1 MAALKSNTSEMRH
14 PLTNNYRLLIFYALF
29 WAIIGIINL
38 TLQVIWYNVPL
49 TYSLLDTGTNYVLY
63 PLLGSSIWYSIR
75 YNNLEEVTI
84 GRLILF
90 HFIAASFLC
99 GIWVYISYAIYQPFI
114 SDNNNFLQNGLPP
127 KIFIGYLMYVIFL
140 VFFYAVNY
148 YQSLKEKI
156 KKESEYKTL
165 IREAELQALK
175 SQINPHFLFNSLNSI
190 SSLTVSNPEKAQEMV
205 INLSTFMRYS
215 LMHNE
220 KEMVSFSREL
230 ENIKLY
236 LSIEKV
242 RFGKKLN
249 AEFEIHD
256 HCLEAEIP
264 NMILQ
269 PLFENAI
276 KYGVYETIEQVTI
289 KTICVCE
296 GNTLK
301 INIINDYDAGSIKR
315 RGEGIGLRN
324 IRKRMEIIYNQP
336 DLMKITDH
344 KTSFEVQLI
353 IPQKQ
358 TVS

>member
-1 MAALKSNTSEMRH
+1 MKH
-14 PLTNNYRLLIFYALF
+14 PLTSNYRLLGFYVIF
-29 WAIIGIINL
+29 WAAIGVFNIV
-38 TLQVIWYNVPL
+38 LQTIWYNVPL
-49 TYSLLDTGTNYVLY
+49 TSSLLDTASNFVLY

-75 YNNLEEVTI
+75 YNSLEEVSI
-84 GRLILF
+84 GRLIIF
-90 HFIAASFLC
+90 HLIAASILC
-99 GIWVYISYAIYQPFI
+99 GIWIYISYAIYQPFLKP
-114 SDNNNFLQNGLPP
+114 DDKFLMDGFPT
-127 KIFIGYLMYVIFL
+127 KFFAGYIMYAIYL

-156 KKESEYKTL
+156 KKESEYKAL

-205 INLSTFMRYS
+205 INLSMFMRYS

-230 ENIKLY
+230 DNIKLY

-242 RFGKKLN
+242 RFGRKLN
-249 AEFEIHD
+249 AEFEID
-256 HCLEAEIP
+256 AHCMEAEIP

-276 KYGVYETIEQVTI
+276 KYGVYETTDQVTI
-289 KTICVCE
+289 KTSCLCE
-296 GNTLK
+296 GNFLRIT
-301 INIINDYDAGSIKR
+301 ITNDYDASTIKR

-324 IRKRMEIIYNQP
+324 IRKRMEVLYNNP

-358 TVS
+358 AVS

>member
-1 MAALKSNTSEMRH
+1 MKH
-14 PLTNNYRLLIFYALF
+14 PLTNNYRLLGFYVLF
-29 WAIIGIINL
+29 WAVIAVFNL
-38 TLQVIWYNVPL
+38 VLQVFWYNVTL
-49 TYSLLDTGTNYVLY
+49 TESLLDTGTTYILF

-75 YNNLEEVTI
+75 YNSLEEIGI
-84 GRLILF
+84 GRLVLF
-90 HFIAASFLC
+90 HFVAASILC
-99 GIWVYISYAIYQPFI
+99 GIWVAISYAIFQPFI
-114 SDNNNFLQNGLPP
+114 TEKNHFLKDGFPS
-127 KIFIGYLMYVIFL
+127 KIFAGYAMYAIYL
-140 VFFYAVNY
+140 VFFLAVNY
-148 YQSLKEKI
+148 YESLKEKI
-156 KKESEYKTL
+156 KKEGEYKAL

-249 AEFEIHD
+249 AEFEID
-256 HCLEAEIP
+256 AHCLESEIP

-269 PLFENAI
+269 PLYENAI
-276 KYGVYETIEQVTI
+276 KYGVYETTEQVTI
-289 KTICVCE
+289 KTTCVCD
-296 GNTLK
+296 GNSLK
-301 INIINDYDAGSIKR
+301 ITITNDYDANSIKR
-315 RGEGIGLRN
+315 KGEGIGLRN
-324 IRKRMEIIYNQP
+324 IWKRMEIIYNQP
-336 DLMKITDH
+336 DLIKITDH

-358 TVS
+358 AVS

>member
-1 MAALKSNTSEMRH
+1 MKH
-14 PLTNNYRLLIFYALF
+14 PLTNNYRLLGFYTIF
-29 WAIIGIINL
+29 WATIGTINL
-38 TLQVIWYNVPL
+38 VLQVFWYNVPL

-75 YNNLEEVTI
+75 YSSFEEVSI
-84 GRLILF
+84 GRLIIF
-90 HFIAASFLC
+90 HFIAASILC

-114 SDNNNFLQNGLPP
+114 KDNNNFLREGLPS
-127 KIFIGYLMYVIFL
+127 KIFAGYIMYTIYL
-140 VFFYAVNY
+140 IFFYAVNY
-148 YQSLKEKI
+148 YESLKEKI
-156 KKESEYKTL
+156 KKESEYKAL

-205 INLSTFMRYS
+205 INLSSLMRYS
-215 LMHNE
+215 LMHNQ

-236 LSIEKV
+236 LGIEKV

-249 AEFEIHD
+249 AEFEID
-256 HCLEAEIP
+256 AHCLEAEIP

-269 PLFENAI
+269 PIYENAI
-276 KYGVYETIEQVTI
+276 KYGVYETTDQVTI
-289 KTICVCE
+289 KTTCICD
-296 GNTLK
+296 GNILK
-301 INIINDYDAGSIKR
+301 INIVNDYDASTVKR

-324 IRKRMEIIYNQP
+324 IRKRMEIIYNNP
-336 DLMKITDH
+336 DLIKITDN
-344 KTSFEVQLI
+344 KTSFEVQLV

-358 TVS
+358 AVS

>member
-1 MAALKSNTSEMRH
+1 MKH
-14 PLTNNYRLLIFYALF
+14 PLTHNYRLLGFYALF
-29 WAIIGIINL
+29 WATISVINII
-38 TLQVIWYNVPL
+38 LQVLWYNVPL
-49 TYSLLDTGTNYVLY
+49 VYSLLDSGTNYVLY

-75 YNNLEEVTI
+75 YNSPEEVSV
-84 GRLILF
+84 GRLIIF
-90 HFIAASFLC
+90 HLIAASILC
-99 GIWVYISYAIYQPFI
+99 AIWVYISYAIYQPFI
-114 SDNNNFLQNGLPP
+114 RDNNTYLKDGLPS
-127 KIFIGYLMYVIFL
+127 KIFLGYAMYAIYL

-156 KKESEYKTL
+156 KKESEYKAL

-249 AEFEIHD
+249 AEFEID
-256 HCLEAEIP
+256 AHCMEAEIP

-269 PLFENAI
+269 PLYENAI
-276 KYGVYETIEQVTI
+276 KYGVYETTDQVTI
-289 KTICVCE
+289 KTICNCE
-296 GNTLK
+296 GNFLK
-301 INIINDYDAGSIKR
+301 IIIVNDYDASTIKR

-324 IRKRMEIIYNQP
+324 IRKRMEIIYNSP
-336 DLMKITDH
+336 DLMKVTDN
-344 KTSFEVQLI
+344 KTNFEVQLI

-358 TVS
+358 AVS

>member
-1 MAALKSNTSEMRH
+1 MKH
-14 PLTNNYRLLIFYALF
+14 PLTHNYRLLGFYALF
-29 WAIIGIINL
+29 WATISVINII
-38 TLQVIWYNVPL
+38 LQVLWYNVPL
-49 TYSLLDTGTNYVLY
+49 VYSLLDSGTNYVLY

-75 YNNLEEVTI
+75 YNSPEEVSV
-84 GRLILF
+84 GRLIIF
-90 HFIAASFLC
+90 HLIAASILC
-99 GIWVYISYAIYQPFI
+99 AIWVYISYAIYQPFI
-114 SDNNNFLQNGLPP
+114 RDNNTYLKDGLPS
-127 KIFIGYLMYVIFL
+127 KIFAGYVMYAIYL

-156 KKESEYKTL
+156 KKESEYKAL

-249 AEFEIHD
+249 AEFEID
-256 HCLEAEIP
+256 THCMEAEIP

-269 PLFENAI
+269 PLYENAI
-276 KYGVYETIEQVTI
+276 KYGVYETTDQVTI
-289 KTICVCE
+289 KTICNCE
-296 GNTLK
+296 GNFLK
-301 INIINDYDAGSIKR
+301 IIIVNDYDASTIKR

-324 IRKRMEIIYNQP
+324 IRKRMEIIYNSP
-336 DLMKITDH
+336 DLMKVTDN
-344 KTSFEVQLI
+344 KTNFEVQLI

-358 TVS
+358 AVS

>member
-1 MAALKSNTSEMRH
+1 MKH
-14 PLTNNYRLLIFYALF
+14 PLTNNYRLLGFYALF
-29 WAIIGIINL
+29 WAAIATFNTVLQIFWYDVTL
-38 TLQVIWYNVPL
+38 TE
-49 TYSLLDTGTNYVLY
+49 SLLDSGTTYILF
-63 PLLGSSIWYSIR
+63 PILGSSIWYSIR
-75 YNNLEEVTI
+75 YNRLEEI
-84 GRLILF
+84 GIGSLVLF
-90 HFIAASFLC
+90 HFVAASILC
-99 GIWVYISYAIYQPFI
+99 GIWVAISYAIFQPFI
-114 SDNNNFLQNGLPP
+114 TEENHFLKDGFPS
-127 KIFIGYLMYVIFL
+127 KIFAGYAMYAIYL

-156 KKESEYKTL
+156 KKEGEYKAL

-249 AEFEIHD
+249 AEFEID
-256 HCLEAEIP
+256 AHCLESEIP

-269 PLFENAI
+269 PLYENAI
-276 KYGVYETIEQVTI
+276 KYGVYETTEQVTI
-289 KTICVCE
+289 KTTCVCD
-296 GNTLK
+296 GNSLR
-301 INIINDYDAGSIKR
+301 IIISNDYDADSVKR
-315 RGEGIGLRN
+315 KGEGIGLRN

-336 DLMKITDH
+336 DLIKITDH

>member
-1 MAALKSNTSEMRH
+1 MKH
-14 PLTNNYRLLIFYALF
+14 PLTNNFRLLVYYALF
-29 WAIIGIINL
+29 WTAISVINIVFQVLWIGA
-38 TLQVIWYNVPL
+38 PL
-49 TYSLLDTGTNYVLY
+49 TYSLVETATNYILY
-63 PLLGSSIWYSIR
+63 PFIGSSIWYSIR
-75 YNNLEEVTI
+75 YNSLEEVGV

-90 HFIAASFLC
+90 HFIAGSILC
-99 GIWVYISYAIYQPFI
+99 AVWVYISYAIYHTVIPEDTEYLK
-114 SDNNNFLQNGLPP
+114 SELPA
-127 KIFIGYLMYVIFL
+127 KIFTGYVMYIIYL

-156 KKESEYKTL
+156 KKESEYKSL

-249 AEFEIHD
+249 AEFEID
-256 HCLEAEIP
+256 AHCMEAEIP

-276 KYGVYETIEQVTI
+276 KYGVYETTEQVTI
-289 KTICVCE
+289 KTTCVCD
-296 GNTLK
+296 GNILK
-301 INIINDYDAGSIKR
+301 INIVNDYDASGLKR
-315 RGEGIGLRN
+315 RGEGIGLQN

-336 DLMKITDH
+336 DLIKITDH
-344 KTSFEVQLI
+344 KTHFEVQLV

-358 TVS
+358 AMS

>member
-1 MAALKSNTSEMRH
+1 MKH
-14 PLTNNYRLLIFYALF
+14 PLTHNYRLLLFYALF
-29 WAIIGIINL
+29 WAVIAIINIV
-38 TLQVIWYNVPL
+38 LQVLWYDVPL
-49 TYSLLDTGTNYVLY
+49 TYSLLDSGTNYVLY
-63 PLLGSSIWYSIR
+63 PVLGSSIWYSIR
-75 YNNLEEVTI
+75 YNSLEEVTI

-90 HFIAASFLC
+90 HFIAASILC
-99 GIWVYISYAIYQPFI
+99 GLWVYLSYAIYKPFI
-114 SDNNNFLQNGLPP
+114 SIDNNFLTQGLPS
-127 KIFIGYLMYVIFL
+127 KIFAGYLMYVIFL

-148 YQSLKEKI
+148 YESLKEKI
-156 KKESEYKTL
+156 KKESEYKAL

-220 KEMVSFSREL
+220 KEMVLFSREL

-249 AEFEIHD
+249 AEFEID
-256 HCLEAEIP
+256 AHCLNAEIP

-269 PLFENAI
+269 PLYENAI
-276 KYGVYETIEQVTI
+276 KYGVYETTDQVTI
-289 KTICVCE
+289 HTKCE
-296 GNTLK
+296 CDGKILK
-301 INIINDYDAGSIKR
+301 ITITNDYDANTLKR

-324 IRKRMEIIYNQP
+324 IRKRLEIIYSKP
-336 DLMKITDH
+336 DLMKLTDT

-358 TVS
+358 TES

>member
-1 MAALKSNTSEMRH
+1 MKH
-14 PLTNNYRLLIFYALF
+14 PLTNNYRLLLYYSLF
-29 WAIIGIINL
+29 WGIIATINIL
-38 TLQVIWYNVPL
+38 LQVLWYNVPI
-49 TYSLLDTGTNYVLY
+49 TYSLLDSGSNYILY
-63 PLLGSSIWYSIR
+63 PLLGSSIWYSMK
-75 YNNLEEVTI
+75 YNSLEEVSV

-90 HFIAASFLC
+90 HFIAASILC

-114 SDNNNFLQNGLPP
+114 YDNNNFLKDGLPS
-127 KIFIGYLMYVIFL
+127 KIFVGYVMYIIYL

-148 YQSLKEKI
+148 SQSLKEKI
-156 KKESEYKTL
+156 KKESEYIAL

-249 AEFEIHD
+249 AEFEID
-256 HCLEAEIP
+256 AHCLEAEIP

-276 KYGVYETIEQVTI
+276 KYGVYETTEMVTI
-289 KTICVCE
+289 RTTCECE
-296 GNTLK
+296 GNVLK
-301 INIINDYDAGSIKR
+301 ITIANDYDSCTIKK

-336 DLMKITDH
+336 DLLKITDH

-358 TVS
+358 AVS

>member
-1 MAALKSNTSEMRH
+1 MKH
-14 PLTNNYRLLIFYALF
+14 PLTNNLRLLLSYVLF
-29 WAIIGIINL
+29 WGVISIINII
-38 TLQVIWYNVPL
+38 LQVFWYDVSL
-49 TYSLLDTGTNYVLY
+49 TYSLLDTFTNYVLY

-75 YNNLEEVTI
+75 YNSLEDVTV

-90 HFIAASFLC
+90 HFIAASLLC
-99 GIWVYISYAIYQPFI
+99 AIWVYISFAIYRPFI
-114 SDNNNFLQNGLPP
+114 TEENSFLENGLPS
-127 KIFIGYLMYVIFL
+127 KIFAGYIMYTIYL
-140 VFFYAVNY
+140 IFFYAVNY

-165 IREAELQALK
+165 LREAELQALK

-215 LMHNE
+215 LTHE
-220 KEMVSFSREL
+220 QKEMVTFEREL

-236 LSIEKV
+236 LGIEKV

-249 AEFEIHD
+249 AEFIIDD

-269 PLFENAI
+269 PIFENAI
-276 KYGVYETIEQVTI
+276 KYGVYETTEQVTI
-289 KTICVCE
+289 QTICYCD
-296 GNTLK
+296 GNILK
-301 INIINDYDAGSIKR
+301 ITITNDYDASTLQRK
-315 RGEGIGLRN
+315 GEGIGLRN
-324 IRKRMEIIYNQP
+324 IRKRMQIIYNQP
-336 DLMKITDH
+336 DLVKITDL
-344 KTSFEVQLI
+344 KTSFEVQLT

-358 TVS
+358 AMS

>member
-1 MAALKSNTSEMRH
+1 MKH
-14 PLTNNYRLLIFYALF
+14 PLTSNFRLLTFYAIF
-29 WAIIGIINL
+29 WAVIGTINFV
-38 TLQVIWYNVPL
+38 LQVLWYNVPL
-49 TYSLLDTGTNYVLY
+49 IYSLLDTGTNYVLY

-75 YNNLEEVTI
+75 YNSLEEVTV
-84 GRLILF
+84 GRMIIF
-90 HFIAASFLC
+90 HFIAASILC

-114 SDNNNFLQNGLPP
+114 STGDDYLKNGLPS
-127 KIFIGYLMYVIFL
+127 KIFIGYLMYAIYL

-190 SSLTVSNPEKAQEMV
+190 SSLTVSAPEKAQEMV
-205 INLSTFMRYS
+205 INLSMFMRYS

-249 AEFEIHD
+249 TEFEISD
-256 HCLEAEIP
+256 HCLNAEIP

-276 KYGVYETIEQVTI
+276 KYGVYETTEQVTI
-289 KTICVCE
+289 KTVSECK
-296 GNTLK
+296 GNTLR
-301 INIINDYDAGSIKR
+301 ISIQNDYDTSTIKKK
-315 RGEGIGLRN
+315 GEGIGLRN
-324 IRKRMEIIYNQP
+324 IRKRMEIIYNNP
-336 DLMKITDH
+336 DLIKIIDH

-358 TVS
+358 TLS

>member
-1 MAALKSNTSEMRH
+1 MKH
-14 PLTNNYRLLIFYALF
+14 PLTNNYRLLLFYSLF
-29 WAIIGIINL
+29 WGVIATINIV
-38 TLQVIWYNVPL
+38 LQVLWYNVPL
-49 TYSLLDTGTNYVLY
+49 TYSLLDSGTNYVLY

-75 YNNLEEVTI
+75 YNSLEEVSV

-90 HFIAASFLC
+90 HFIAASLLC

-114 SDNNNFLQNGLPP
+114 YDDNKFLEDGLPS
-127 KIFIGYLMYVIFL
+127 KIFAGYLLYIIYL

-156 KKESEYKTL
+156 KKEVEYKAL

-205 INLSTFMRYS
+205 INLSGFMRYS

-220 KEMVSFSREL
+220 KEMVSFAREL
-230 ENIKLY
+230 DNIKLY

-249 AEFEIHD
+249 AEFEID
-256 HCLEAEIP
+256 THCMEAEIP

-276 KYGVYETIEQVTI
+276 KYGVYETTEQVTI
-289 KTICVCE
+289 RTVCE
-296 GNTLK
+296 CDGNTLK
-301 INIINDYDAGSIKR
+301 ISIVNDYDASTIKK

-336 DLMKITDH
+336 DLIKITDH

-358 TVS
+358 AAS

>member
-1 MAALKSNTSEMRH
+1 MKH
-14 PLTNNYRLLIFYALF
+14 PLTNNYKLLLYYSLF
-29 WAIIGIINL
+29 WGIIATINII
-38 TLQVIWYNVPL
+38 LQVLWYNVPI
-49 TYSLLDTGTNYVLY
+49 TYSLLDSGSNYILY

-75 YNNLEEVTI
+75 YNSLEDVSV

-90 HFIAASFLC
+90 HFIAASILC

-114 SDNNNFLQNGLPP
+114 YDDNKFLKEGLPS
-127 KIFIGYLMYVIFL
+127 KIFVGYVMYIIYL

-156 KKESEYKTL
+156 KKEVEYKAL

-190 SSLTVSNPEKAQEMV
+190 SSLTVSDPERAQEMV
-205 INLSTFMRYS
+205 INLSNFMRYS

-230 ENIKLY
+230 DNIKLY

-249 AEFEIHD
+249 AEFEID
-256 HCLEAEIP
+256 AHCMEAEIP

-276 KYGVYETIEQVTI
+276 KYGVYETTEQVTI
-289 KTICVCE
+289 KTTCE
-296 GNTLK
+296 CDGNLLK
-301 INIINDYDAGSIKR
+301 ILIVNDYDASTIKR

-336 DLMKITDH
+336 DLIKITDH
-344 KTSFEVQLI
+344 KTSFEVQLV

-358 TVS
+358 AVS

>member
-1 MAALKSNTSEMRH
+1 MKH
-14 PLTNNYRLLIFYALF
+14 PLTHNYRLLGYYTLF
-29 WAIIGIINL
+29 WAVIGIINL
-38 TLQVIWYNVPL
+38 VLQVFWYNVPL
-49 TYSLLDTGTNYVLY
+49 VYSLLDTGTTYVLY
-63 PLLGSSIWYSIR
+63 PLIGSSIWYSIR
-75 YNNLEEVTI
+75 YNSLEEV
-84 GRLILF
+84 GVLRLVLF
-90 HFIAASFLC
+90 HFIAASILC
-99 GIWVYISYAIYQPFI
+99 GIWVYITYAIYQPFI
-114 SDNNNFLQNGLPP
+114 TEQNDFLNKGIPS
-127 KIFIGYLMYVIFL
+127 KIFAGYIMYAIYL

-156 KKESEYKTL
+156 KKEGEYKVL

-249 AEFEIHD
+249 AEFEID
-256 HCLEAEIP
+256 AHCLEAEIP

-276 KYGVYETIEQVTI
+276 KYGVYETTEQVTI
-289 KTICVCE
+289 KTTCE
-296 GNTLK
+296 CDGHVLK
-301 INIINDYDAGSIKR
+301 ITITNEYDPVSLKR
-315 RGEGIGLRN
+315 KGEGIGLKN
-324 IRKRMEIIYNQP
+324 IRKRLEIIYNQP

-344 KTSFEVQLI
+344 KTSFEVQLV
-353 IPQKQ
+353 IPQK
-358 TVS
+358 SIPS

>member
-1 MAALKSNTSEMRH
+1 VIS
-14 PLTNNYRLLIFYALF
+14 
-29 WAIIGIINL
+29 IINIV
-38 TLQVIWYNVPL
+38 LQVFWYDVSL

-75 YNNLEEVTI
+75 YNGLEDVSPL
-84 GRLILF
+84 RLILF
-90 HFIAASFLC
+90 HFIAASILC
-99 GIWVYISYAIYQPFI
+99 AIWVYISFAIYKPFI
-114 SDNNNFLQNGLPP
+114 SQEDHFLEDGLPS
-127 KIFIGYLMYVIFL
+127 KIFLGYMLYAVYLI
-140 VFFYAVNY
+140 FFYAVNY

-165 IREAELQALK
+165 LREAELQALK

-215 LMHNE
+215 LTHGE
-220 KEMVSFSREL
+220 KEMVTFSREI

-236 LSIEKV
+236 LGIEKV

-249 AEFEIHD
+249 AEFIIDD

-276 KYGVYETIEQVTI
+276 KYGVYETTDQVTI
-289 KTICVCE
+289 KTICNCD
-296 GNTLK
+296 GNFLK
-301 INIINDYDAGSIKR
+301 IKIVNDYDAATLKR
-315 RGEGIGLRN
+315 KGEGIGLRN
-324 IRKRMEIIYNQP
+324 IRKRMQIIYNQP
-336 DLMKITDH
+336 DLIKTADY

-353 IPQKQ
+353 IPQKN
-358 TVS
+358 TMS

>member
-1 MAALKSNTSEMRH
+1 MKH
-14 PLTNNYRLLIFYALF
+14 PLTNNYRLLGFYALF
-29 WAIIGIINL
+29 WAAIATFNTVLQFFWYDVTL
-38 TLQVIWYNVPL
+38 TE
-49 TYSLLDTGTNYVLY
+49 SLLDSGTTYILF
-63 PLLGSSIWYSIR
+63 PILGSSIWYSIR
-75 YNNLEEVTI
+75 YNRLEEI
-84 GRLILF
+84 GIGSLVLF
-90 HFIAASFLC
+90 HFVAASILC
-99 GIWVYISYAIYQPFI
+99 GIWVAISYAIFQPFI
-114 SDNNNFLQNGLPP
+114 TEENHFLKDGFPS
-127 KIFIGYLMYVIFL
+127 KIFAGYAMYAIYL

-156 KKESEYKTL
+156 KKEGEYKAL

-249 AEFEIHD
+249 AEFEID
-256 HCLEAEIP
+256 AHCLESEIP

-269 PLFENAI
+269 PLYENAI
-276 KYGVYETIEQVTI
+276 KYGVYETTEQVTI
-289 KTICVCE
+289 KTTCVCD
-296 GNTLK
+296 GNSLK
-301 INIINDYDAGSIKR
+301 ITITNDYDADSIKR
-315 RGEGIGLRN
+315 KGEGIGLRN

-336 DLMKITDH
+336 DLIKITDH

-358 TVS
+358 AVS

>member
-1 MAALKSNTSEMRH
+1 MKH
-14 PLTNNYRLLIFYALF
+14 PLTSNYKLLGSYALF
-29 WAIIGIINL
+29 WVIIGVINII
-38 TLQVIWYNVPL
+38 LQVAWYNVPL

-75 YNNLEEVTI
+75 YNSLEDVSAA
-84 GRLILF
+84 RLIVF
-90 HFIAASFLC
+90 HLIAASILC
-99 GIWVYISYAIYQPFI
+99 GIWVYISYVIYQPFI
-114 SDNNNFLQNGLPP
+114 KNNDKYLNEGLPS
-127 KIFIGYLMYVIFL
+127 KIFAGYVMYVIYL
-140 VFFYAVNY
+140 IFFYAVNY

-156 KKESEYKTL
+156 KKESEYKAL

-205 INLSTFMRYS
+205 INLSMFMRYS

-230 ENIKLY
+230 DNIKLY

-249 AEFEIHD
+249 AEFEID
-256 HCLEAEIP
+256 AHCMEAEIP

-276 KYGVYETIEQVTI
+276 KYGVYETTDQVTI
-289 KTICVCE
+289 KTTCKCD
-296 GNTLK
+296 GNLLR
-301 INIINDYDAGSIKR
+301 IAIVNDYDASTIKR

-324 IRKRMEIIYNQP
+324 IRKRMEIIYNSP
-336 DLMKITDH
+336 DLVQITDH

-358 TVS
+358 AVS

>member
-1 MAALKSNTSEMRH
+1 M
-14 PLTNNYRLLIFYALF
+14 
-29 WAIIGIINL
+29 
-38 TLQVIWYNVPL
+38 
-49 TYSLLDTGTNYVLY
+49 
-63 PLLGSSIWYSIR
+63 
-75 YNNLEEVTI
+75 
-84 GRLILF
+84 
-90 HFIAASFLC
+90 
-99 GIWVYISYAIYQPFI
+99 YAIY
-114 SDNNNFLQNGLPP
+114 
-127 KIFIGYLMYVIFL
+127 L

-156 KKESEYKTL
+156 KKESEYKAL

-249 AEFEIHD
+249 AEFEID
-256 HCLEAEIP
+256 AHCMEAEIP

-269 PLFENAI
+269 PIFENAI
-276 KYGVYETIEQVTI
+276 KYGVYETTDQVTI
-289 KTICVCE
+289 KTTCNCE
-296 GNTLK
+296 GNFLK
-301 INIINDYDAGSIKR
+301 INIVNDYDASTIKR

-324 IRKRMEIIYNQP
+324 IRKRMEIIYNSP
-336 DLMKITDH
+336 ELMKVTDH

-353 IPQKQ
+353 IPQKPI
-358 TVS
+358 VS

>member
-1 MAALKSNTSEMRH
+1 MKH
-14 PLTNNYRLLIFYALF
+14 PLTNNYRLLLFYALF
-29 WAIIGIINL
+29 WVVIAVINIV
-38 TLQVIWYNVPL
+38 LQVIWYNVPL
-49 TYSLLDTGTNYVLY
+49 TDSLLDTGTTYILY
-63 PLLGSSIWYSIR
+63 PLMGSSIWYSIR
-75 YNNLEEVTI
+75 YNSLEEVSVF
-84 GRLILF
+84 RLFLF
-90 HFIAASFLC
+90 HFIAASILC

-114 SDNNNFLQNGLPP
+114 TEVNHFLRDGLPS
-127 KIFIGYLMYVIFL
+127 KIFAGYIMYTIYL

-156 KKESEYKTL
+156 KKEGEYKAL

-190 SSLTVSNPEKAQEMV
+190 SALTVSDPVKAQEMV
-205 INLSTFMRYS
+205 INLSSFMRYS

-236 LSIEKV
+236 LSIEKI

-249 AEFEIHD
+249 AEFEID
-256 HCLEAEIP
+256 AHCLDAEIP

-276 KYGVYETIEQVTI
+276 KYGVYETTEQVTI
-289 KTICVCE
+289 KTTCKCE
-296 GNTLK
+296 GNVLKIIIVNDFDASTLK
-301 INIINDYDAGSIKR
+301 RK
-315 RGEGIGLRN
+315 GEGIGLRN

-344 KTSFEVQLI
+344 KTSYEVQLI

>member
-1 MAALKSNTSEMRH
+1 MRH
-14 PLTNNYRLLIFYALF
+14 PLTNNVRLLGSYVLF
-29 WAIIGIINL
+29 WVAISAINII
-38 TLQVIWYNVPL
+38 LQVFWYNVPL
-49 TYSLLDTGTNYVLY
+49 IYSLLDTGTNYVLY

-75 YNNLEEVTI
+75 YNSLEEFSI
-84 GRLILF
+84 GRILLF
-90 HFIAASFLC
+90 HFIAASILCAIWFYLSLAIYKPFFSEESHFLED
-99 GIWVYISYAIYQPFI
+99 GLPSKIFAGYVMYAIYLI
-114 SDNNNFLQNGLPP
+114 
-127 KIFIGYLMYVIFL
+127 
-140 VFFYAVNY
+140 FFYAVNY

-156 KKESEYKTL
+156 KKEVEYKTL

-220 KEMVSFSREL
+220 KEMVSFTREL

-236 LSIEKV
+236 LGIEKV

-249 AEFEIHD
+249 AEFEID
-256 HCLEAEIP
+256 EHCLQAEIP

-276 KYGVYETIEQVTI
+276 KYGVYETTEQVTI
-289 KTICVCE
+289 KTTCQCD
-296 GNTLK
+296 GNVLK
-301 INIINDYDAGSIKR
+301 ITIVNDYDSSSMKR
-315 RGEGIGLRN
+315 KGEGIGLRN
-324 IRKRMEIIYNQP
+324 IRKRMQIIYNQP
-336 DLMKITDH
+336 DLIKITDL
-344 KTSFEVQLI
+344 KTSFEVQII

-358 TVS
+358 SVS

>member
-1 MAALKSNTSEMRH
+1 MKH
-14 PLTNNYRLLIFYALF
+14 PLTNNYRLLGFYVLF
-29 WAIIGIINL
+29 WAAIAVFNL
-38 TLQVIWYNVPL
+38 ILQVVWYNVTL
-49 TYSLLDTGTNYVLY
+49 TESLLDTGTTYILFPV
-63 PLLGSSIWYSIR
+63 LGSSIWYSIR
-75 YNNLEEVTI
+75 YNSLEEIGI
-84 GRLILF
+84 GRLVLF
-90 HFIAASFLC
+90 HFVAASILC
-99 GIWVYISYAIYQPFI
+99 GIWVAISYAIFQPFI
-114 SDNNNFLQNGLPP
+114 TEKNHFLKDGFPS
-127 KIFIGYLMYVIFL
+127 KIFAGYAMYAIYL
-140 VFFYAVNY
+140 VFFLAVNY
-148 YQSLKEKI
+148 YESLKEKI
-156 KKESEYKTL
+156 KKEGEYKAL

-249 AEFEIHD
+249 AEFEID
-256 HCLEAEIP
+256 AHCLESEIP

-269 PLFENAI
+269 PLYENAI
-276 KYGVYETIEQVTI
+276 KYGVYETTEQVTI
-289 KTICVCE
+289 KTTCVCD
-296 GNTLK
+296 GNSLK
-301 INIINDYDAGSIKR
+301 IIITNDYDADSIKR
-315 RGEGIGLRN
+315 KGEGIGLRN

-336 DLMKITDH
+336 DLIKITDH

-358 TVS
+358 AVS

>member
-1 MAALKSNTSEMRH
+1 MQH
-14 PLTNNYRLLIFYALF
+14 PLTHNYKLLGFYALF
-29 WAIIGIINL
+29 WTVIGIINIV
-38 TLQVIWYNVPL
+38 LQVFWYNVSPIE
-49 TYSLLDTGTNYVLY
+49 SLLDTGTTYILY

-75 YNNLEEVTI
+75 YNSLEEV
-84 GRLILF
+84 GVVRLVFF
-90 HFIAASFLC
+90 HFIAASILC
-99 GIWVYISYAIYQPFI
+99 GIWVSISYAIFQPFI
-114 SDNNNFLQNGLPP
+114 TEEKHFLRDGLPP
-127 KIFIGYLMYVIFL
+127 KIFAGYVMYAIYL

-156 KKESEYKTL
+156 KKEGEYKVL

-249 AEFEIHD
+249 AEFEID
-256 HCLEAEIP
+256 SHCLEAEIP

-269 PLFENAI
+269 PLYENAI
-276 KYGVYETIEQVTI
+276 KYGVYETTEQVTI
-289 KTICVCE
+289 KTTCECE
-296 GNTLK
+296 GSVLK
-301 INIINDYDAGSIKR
+301 ITIVNDYDESSVKR
-315 RGEGIGLRN
+315 KGEGIGLRN

-336 DLMKITDH
+336 DLMKITNH
-344 KTSFEVQLI
+344 RTSFEVQLI

-358 TVS
+358 IIS

>member
-1 MAALKSNTSEMRH
+1 MKH
-14 PLTNNYRLLIFYALF
+14 PLTHNYRLLVFYALF
-29 WAIIGIINL
+29 WAVVGLSNFL
-38 TLQVIWYNVPL
+38 LLVFWYSIPF
-49 TYSLLDTGTNYVLY
+49 TYSLLDASTTFILY

-75 YNNLEEVTI
+75 YNSLEEVTI
-84 GRLILF
+84 LRLILF
-90 HFIAASFLC
+90 HFIAASILC
-99 GIWVYISYAIYQPFI
+99 GIWVYISYALYKPFLGD
-114 SDNNNFLQNGLPP
+114 SNNYLTNALPSKVFL
-127 KIFIGYLMYVIFL
+127 GYILYAVFL

-205 INLSTFMRYS
+205 INLSSFMRYS

-236 LSIEKV
+236 LSIEKI

-249 AEFEIHD
+249 AEFDISA

-276 KYGVYETIEQVTI
+276 KYGVYETTDQVTI
-289 KTICVCE
+289 KSTCVCD
-296 GNTLK
+296 GNILK
-301 INIINDYDAGSIKR
+301 ITISNDYDASTLKR
-315 RGEGIGLRN
+315 KGEGIGLQN
-324 IRKRMEIIYNQP
+324 IRKRLEIIYNQP
-336 DLMKITDH
+336 DLMKIRDS
-344 KTSFEVQLI
+344 KTSFEIQLT
-353 IPQKQ
+353 IPQKH
-358 TVS
+358 SMS

>member
-1 MAALKSNTSEMRH
+1 MKH
-14 PLTNNYRLLIFYALF
+14 PLTNNYRLLGFYALF
-29 WAIIGIINL
+29 WAVIALFNIL
-38 TLQVIWYNVPL
+38 LQVFWYNVPFV
-49 TYSLLDTGTNYVLY
+49 YSLLDSGTNYVLY
-63 PLLGSSIWYSIR
+63 PLIGSSIWYSIR
-75 YNNLEEVTI
+75 YNSLEDV
-84 GRLILF
+84 GVLRLVLF
-90 HFIAASFLC
+90 HFIAASILC

-114 SDNNNFLQNGLPP
+114 SDENNFLNEGLPS
-127 KIFIGYLMYVIFL
+127 KIFAGYLMYAIYL

-156 KKESEYKTL
+156 KKEGEYKAL

-249 AEFEIHD
+249 AEFEID
-256 HCLEAEIP
+256 AHCLEAEIP

-276 KYGVYETIEQVTI
+276 KYGVYETTEMVTI
-289 KTICVCE
+289 KTTCQCD
-296 GNTLK
+296 GPSLK
-301 INIINDYDAGSIKR
+301 ISIRNDYDANTVKR
-315 RGEGIGLRN
+315 RGEGIGLQN

-336 DLMKITDH
+336 DLLKITDL

-358 TVS
+358 AVS

>member
-1 MAALKSNTSEMRH
+1 MKH
-14 PLTNNYRLLIFYALF
+14 PLTNNYRLLLFYSLF
-29 WAIIGIINL
+29 WGVIATINIV
-38 TLQVIWYNVPL
+38 LQVLWYNVPL
-49 TYSLLDTGTNYVLY
+49 TYSLLDSGTNYVLY

-75 YNNLEEVTI
+75 YNSLEEVSV

-90 HFIAASFLC
+90 HFIAASLLC

-114 SDNNNFLQNGLPP
+114 YDDNKFLEDGLPS
-127 KIFIGYLMYVIFL
+127 KIFTGYLLYIIYL

-156 KKESEYKTL
+156 KKEVEYKAL

-205 INLSTFMRYS
+205 INLSGFMRYS

-220 KEMVSFSREL
+220 KEMVSFAREL
-230 ENIKLY
+230 DNIKLY

-249 AEFEIHD
+249 AEFEID
-256 HCLEAEIP
+256 THCMEAEIP

-289 KTICVCE
+289 RTVCE
-296 GNTLK
+296 CDGNTLK
-301 INIINDYDAGSIKR
+301 ISIVNDYDASTIKK

-336 DLMKITDH
+336 DLIRITDH

-358 TVS
+358 AVS

>member
-1 MAALKSNTSEMRH
+1 MKH
-14 PLTNNYRLLIFYALF
+14 PLTSNYKLLGSYALF
-29 WAIIGIINL
+29 WVIIGFINII
-38 TLQVIWYNVPL
+38 LQVVWYNVPL
-49 TYSLLDTGTNYVLY
+49 IYSLLDTGTNYVLY

-75 YNNLEEVTI
+75 YNSLEDVSAA
-84 GRLILF
+84 RLIVF
-90 HFIAASFLC
+90 HLIAASILC
-99 GIWVYISYAIYQPFI
+99 GIWVYISYVIYQPFI
-114 SDNNNFLQNGLPP
+114 KNNDKYLNEGLPS
-127 KIFIGYLMYVIFL
+127 KIFAGYVMYVIYL
-140 VFFYAVNY
+140 IFFYAVNY

-156 KKESEYKTL
+156 KKESEYKAL

-205 INLSTFMRYS
+205 INLSMFMRYS

-230 ENIKLY
+230 DNIKLY

-249 AEFEIHD
+249 AEFEID
-256 HCLEAEIP
+256 AHCMEAEIP

-276 KYGVYETIEQVTI
+276 KYGVYETTDQVTI
-289 KTICVCE
+289 KTTCKCD
-296 GNTLK
+296 GNLLR
-301 INIINDYDAGSIKR
+301 IAIVNDYDASTIKR

-324 IRKRMEIIYNQP
+324 IRKRMEIIYNSP
-336 DLMKITDH
+336 DLVQITDH

-358 TVS
+358 AVS

>member
-1 MAALKSNTSEMRH
+1 MKH
-14 PLTNNYRLLIFYALF
+14 PLTNNYRLLGFYALF
-29 WAIIGIINL
+29 WAVIALFNII
-38 TLQVIWYNVPL
+38 LQVFWYNVPL
-49 TYSLLDTGTNYVLY
+49 VYSLLDSGTNYVLY
-63 PLLGSSIWYSIR
+63 PLIGSSIWYSIR
-75 YNNLEEVTI
+75 YNSLEDV
-84 GRLILF
+84 GVFRLVLF
-90 HFIAASFLC
+90 HFIAASILC

-114 SDNNNFLQNGLPP
+114 SSDNNFLNEGLPS
-127 KIFIGYLMYVIFL
+127 KIFAGYLMYAIYL

-156 KKESEYKTL
+156 KKEGEYKAL

-249 AEFEIHD
+249 AEFEID
-256 HCLEAEIP
+256 AHCLEAEIP

-276 KYGVYETIEQVTI
+276 KYGVYETTEMVTI
-289 KTICVCE
+289 RTTCQCD
-296 GNTLK
+296 GPFLK
-301 INIINDYDAGSIKR
+301 ISIRNDYDADTIKR
-315 RGEGIGLRN
+315 RGEGIGLQN

-336 DLMKITDH
+336 DLLKIFDH

-358 TVS
+358 AVS

>member
-1 MAALKSNTSEMRH
+1 MKH
-14 PLTNNYRLLIFYALF
+14 PLTNNYRLLLFYSLF
-29 WAIIGIINL
+29 WGVIATINIV
-38 TLQVIWYNVPL
+38 LQVLWYNVPL
-49 TYSLLDTGTNYVLY
+49 TYSLLDSGTNYVLY

-75 YNNLEEVTI
+75 YNSLEEVSV

-90 HFIAASFLC
+90 HFIAASLLC

-114 SDNNNFLQNGLPP
+114 YDDNKFLEDGLPS
-127 KIFIGYLMYVIFL
+127 KIFAGYLLYIIYL

-156 KKESEYKTL
+156 KKEVEYKAL

-205 INLSTFMRYS
+205 INLSGFMRYS

-220 KEMVSFSREL
+220 KEMVSFAREL
-230 ENIKLY
+230 DNIKLY

-249 AEFEIHD
+249 AEFEID
-256 HCLEAEIP
+256 THCMEAEIP

-276 KYGVYETIEQVTI
+276 KYGVYETTEQVTI
-289 KTICVCE
+289 RTVCE
-296 GNTLK
+296 CDGNTLK
-301 INIINDYDAGSIKR
+301 ISIVNDYDASTIKK

-336 DLMKITDH
+336 DLIKITDH

-358 TVS
+358 AVS

>member
-1 MAALKSNTSEMRH
+1 MKH
-14 PLTNNYRLLIFYALF
+14 PLTNNYKLLGFYAIF
-29 WAIIGIINL
+29 WATISIINIV
-38 TLQVIWYNVPL
+38 LQVLWDNVPL
-49 TYSLLDTGTNYVLY
+49 TYSILDTGTTFVLY

-75 YNNLEEVTI
+75 YNSLEEVSV
-84 GRLILF
+84 GRLIVF
-90 HFIAASFLC
+90 HLIAASILC
-99 GIWVYISYAIYQPFI
+99 GIWIYISYAIYQPFI
-114 SDNNNFLQNGLPP
+114 KDNNQYLKDKLPS
-127 KIFIGYLMYVIFL
+127 KIFSGYIMYAIYL

-156 KKESEYKTL
+156 KKESEYKAL

-249 AEFEIHD
+249 AEFEID
-256 HCLEAEIP
+256 ANCMEAEIP

-276 KYGVYETIEQVTI
+276 KYGVYETTDQVTI
-289 KTICVCE
+289 KTTCKCE
-296 GNTLK
+296 GNLLK
-301 INIINDYDAGSIKR
+301 INIVNDYDSSTTKR

-324 IRKRMEIIYNQP
+324 IKKRMEIIYNNP
-336 DLMKITDH
+336 DLMNVIDH

-358 TVS
+358 AVS